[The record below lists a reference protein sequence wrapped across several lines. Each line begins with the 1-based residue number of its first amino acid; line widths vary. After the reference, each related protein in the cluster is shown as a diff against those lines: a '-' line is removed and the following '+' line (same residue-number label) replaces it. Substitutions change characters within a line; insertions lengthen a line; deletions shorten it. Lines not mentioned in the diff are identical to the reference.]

1 MRPTKFSSLA
11 IAILAILTVA
21 SSDFAFARG
30 GGPGGGG
37 GGGGGRGG
45 GGPTPKSGAAGG
57 KSIGGAKSAKDKNKK
72 DLEAARERL
81 RQADYRGRDSG
92 KDRGAA

>member
-21 SSDFAFARG
+21 APDFAFAR
-30 GGPGGGG
+30 GGGG

-45 GGPTPKSGAAGG
+45 AGRTPRSGATGG
-57 KSIGGAKSAKDKNKK
+57 GSIGGAKSSKDKNKK
-72 DLEAARERL
+72 DLEGARERL

-92 KDRGAA
+92 RDRGTA